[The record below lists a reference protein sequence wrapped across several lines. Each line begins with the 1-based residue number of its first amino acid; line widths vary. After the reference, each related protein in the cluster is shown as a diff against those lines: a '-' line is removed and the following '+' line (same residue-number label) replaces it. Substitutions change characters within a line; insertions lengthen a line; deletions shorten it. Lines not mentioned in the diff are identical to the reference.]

1 MTRQQAIK
9 FLKEK
14 PYKFGHMVGFTKLT
28 PLHNKWM
35 RKMLKVNGEEY
46 TLLAHRGSYKTT
58 CVAIVLALIMILLPR
73 LRILFIRKT
82 DTNVKEII
90 RQVRNILLHPKT
102 QVFVRAIWN
111 VDLKLTKDTDNE
123 LSTNLCTDTKG
134 TSQLLGVGIGTSIT
148 GKHYDLIFTDDIVTL
163 DDRLSRAER
172 ERTKVLYQELINVLN
187 RDEHCRIVNTCTPW
201 HKEDCISEYMHNA
214 ERFTVLDTGLI
225 SEKEQEEIKSRMLP
239 SLYAANYELV
249 HIASEDVIFTNPQ
262 MEGTIA
268 DVLNG
273 TGHLDSAFYGED
285 YTAYTFGNV
294 HDGKIYILG
303 KMKRKHVE
311 DCYPSIVSMYNETLC
326 SKLYNEDNADKGMVA
341 RDLRKQGLKVVTY
354 HESMNKHIK
363 IVTHL
368 YSAWRDIR
376 FVEGTDPEYID
387 QILDYTEDAAHDDA
401 PDSCASLVMRIG
413 RKRTRNEEP
422 IPYLMG

>member
-28 PLHNKWM
+28 PLHNQWM

-111 VDLKLTKDTDNE
+111 VDLKLTKDTDGE

-187 RDEHCRIVNTCTPW
+187 RDEHCRIVNTATPW
-201 HKEDCISEYMHNA
+201 HKEDCISEYMHNV
-214 ERFTVLDTGLI
+214 ERYTVLDTGLI

-239 SLYAANYELV
+239 SLYAANYELR
-249 HIASEDVIFTNPQ
+249 HIASEDVIFTNAKTGGDPALVQ
-262 MEGTIA
+262 
-268 DVLNG
+268 NG
-273 TGHLDSAFYGED
+273 IMHIDSAFFGED
-285 YTAYTFGNV
+285 YTAYTVANH
-294 HDGKIYILG
+294 HDGKLYLLG

-311 DCYPSIVSMYNETLC
+311 DMYDEITAVYNANMC
-326 SKLYNEDNADKGMVA
+326 SKGYTEDNADKGLVA
-341 RDLRKQGLKVVTY
+341 RDLRKHGLKMVTY
-354 HESMNKHIK
+354 HESMNKHVK
-363 IVTHL
+363 IVT
-368 YSAWRDIR
+368 YGYAAWKDIV
-376 FVEGTDPEYID
+376 FVEGTDKEYIE
-387 QILDYTEDAAHDDA
+387 QILEYTEDADHDDA
-401 PDSCASLVMRIG
+401 PDSMACIARQLSK
-413 RKRTRNEEP
+413 KRNRTEESQ
-422 IPYLMG
+422 PYLM

>member
-1 MTRQQAIK
+1 MTREQAIK
-9 FLKEK
+9 FLKKK

-28 PLHNKWM
+28 PLHNGWM
-35 RKMLKVNGEEY
+35 RKMLKVNGEEM

-58 CVAIVLALIMILLPR
+58 CVAIVLAIIMITLPR

-90 RQVRNILLHPKT
+90 RQVRNILMHPKT
-102 QVFVRAIWN
+102 QVFVRAIWG

-123 LSTNLCTDTKG
+123 ISTNLCTDTKG
-134 TSQLLGVGIGTSIT
+134 TSQLLGIGIGTSIT

-163 DDRLSRAER
+163 DDRISRAER
-172 ERTKVLYQELINVLN
+172 EKTKLLYQELLNVLN

-201 HKEDCISEYMHNA
+201 HKEDCIEVHMKNKIK
-214 ERFTVLDTGLI
+214 FTVLDTGLI
-225 SEKEQEEIKSRMLP
+225 PEAEQEEIKSRMLP
-239 SLYAANYELV
+239 SLYAANYMLE
-249 HIASEDVIFTNPQ
+249 HIASEDVIFTDAK

-273 TGHLDSAFYGED
+273 VGHLDSAFYGED

-311 DCYPSIVSMYNETLC
+311 DCYPKIVETYNETLC
-326 SKLYNEDNADKGMVA
+326 TKLYNEDNADHGFVA
-341 RDLRKQGLKVVTY
+341 RDLRKHGLKVVTY
-354 HESMNKHIK
+354 HEDMNKHLK

-368 YSAWRDIR
+368 YSVWKDIR
-376 FVEGTDPEYID
+376 FVEGTDPEYIE
-387 QILDYTEDAAHDDA
+387 QILDYTEEAAHDDA
-401 PDSCASLVMRIG
+401 PDSLASLVMRIAK
-413 RKRTRNEEP
+413 KRTRNEET